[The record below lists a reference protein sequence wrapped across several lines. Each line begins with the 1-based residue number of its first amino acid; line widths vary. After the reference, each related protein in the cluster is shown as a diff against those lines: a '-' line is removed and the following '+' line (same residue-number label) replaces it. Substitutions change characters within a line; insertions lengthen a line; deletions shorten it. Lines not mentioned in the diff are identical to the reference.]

1 MSLSSKHVGFFF
13 AREESS
19 STPGEEMRLFFFETF
34 VLPNTPSPLF
44 LLSLLFPMSS
54 FSSVASVSSFIS
66 SSSGRRRRAPFF
78 LAFVFWRV
86 PFANGSSFFDDA
98 LSSRLIIGVQKN
110 RCLKRKNPSLFRLFP
125 FPLPSY
131 KKNERDIFWWGK
143 RRARTH
149 TQHVPLSLFS
159 TLYFTQPKNSIIV
172 VVHVVP
178 LAGRGVSSA
187 SSRRRSTLTPR
198 RTKGVRR
205 HRRRRTPTPTHFC
218 AHYSMM
224 RYLDAETASSI
235 DAALMRTTT
244 TTREGGREQ
253 PPHGWSIEQLM
264 ELAGLAVADV
274 LHDDVA
280 CTIAKKKKKKKNAT
294 TPFTVVVLCGPGNNG
309 GDGLVAAKHLA
320 QRGCWHVDVWHP
332 KLTEDA
338 IATRRRRRLLDTQQK
353 SSWKNEKLFERLG
366 DSCKAAGARFLEE
379 DAFFASKGETLP
391 LFEYDV
397 IVDALFG
404 FSFRGEPRAPYKG
417 VLEGVAKITKSSGAS
432 GPVVVSVDVPSGD
445 DVNEGLTPHSIY
457 PDYLVSLTAPKKC
470 VYERAR
476 QASLSGEDTTRPV
489 RRCAHYLGGRFISA
503 RLIEEFKDRADL
515 EYWNNKYR
523 DDGSS
528 SSSGERRNSAQY
540 VHLGD
545 LDDVLEA

>member
-1 MSLSSKHVGFFF
+1 
-13 AREESS
+13 
-19 STPGEEMRLFFFETF
+19 
-34 VLPNTPSPLF
+34 
-44 LLSLLFPMSS
+44 
-54 FSSVASVSSFIS
+54 
-66 SSSGRRRRAPFF
+66 
-78 LAFVFWRV
+78 
-86 PFANGSSFFDDA
+86 
-98 LSSRLIIGVQKN
+98 
-110 RCLKRKNPSLFRLFP
+110 
-125 FPLPSY
+125 
-131 KKNERDIFWWGK
+131 
-143 RRARTH
+143 
-149 TQHVPLSLFS
+149 
-159 TLYFTQPKNSIIV
+159 
-172 VVHVVP
+172 
-178 LAGRGVSSA
+178 
-187 SSRRRSTLTPR
+187 
-198 RTKGVRR
+198 
-205 HRRRRTPTPTHFC
+205 
-218 AHYSMM
+218 M

-235 DAALMRTTT
+235 DAALMTT
-244 TTREGGREQ
+244 TTREEGCE
-253 PPHGWSIEQLM
+253 PHGWSIEQLM

-274 LHDDVA
+274 IHDDVA
-280 CTIAKKKKKKKNAT
+280 CNIIGKKKNANST
-294 TPFTVVVLCGPGNNG
+294 HCTIVVLCGPGNNG

-353 SSWKNEKLFERLG
+353 VSSCWKNEKLFERLG

-417 VLEGVAKITKSSGAS
+417 VLEDVAKITKSSGAS

>member
-1 MSLSSKHVGFFF
+1 MFEAKESLVSLSS
-13 AREESS
+13 
-19 STPGEEMRLFFFETF
+19 
-34 VLPNTPSPLF
+34 
-44 LLSLLFPMSS
+44 
-54 FSSVASVSSFIS
+54 
-66 SSSGRRRRAPFF
+66 
-78 LAFVFWRV
+78 
-86 PFANGSSFFDDA
+86 
-98 LSSRLIIGVQKN
+98 
-110 RCLKRKNPSLFRLFP
+110 LFP
-125 FPLPSY
+125 FPLLPLRY
-131 KKNERDIFWWGK
+131 KKNERRDLFFGRGK
-143 RRARTH
+143 EERFCAH
-149 TQHVPLSLFS
+149 TTTRSSLSLCVCVCVSLFDA
-159 TLYFTQPKNSIIV
+159 TLIHSAKKQHIIIV
-172 VVHVVP
+172 VHFKVVP
-178 LAGRGVSSA
+178 SAGRGVSSA
-187 SSRRRSTLTPR
+187 SNRSRRLWSTLTTPLR
-198 RTKGVRR
+198 RTV
-205 HRRRRTPTPTHFC
+205 RTPTPLTHFC
-218 AHYSMM
+218 AQHHSMM

-244 TTREGGREQ
+244 TTTRGEGGREQ

-280 CTIAKKKKKKKNAT
+280 CTIAKKKKKKKKKNAT

-417 VLEGVAKITKSSGAS
+417 VLEDVAKITKSSGAS

>member
-1 MSLSSKHVGFFF
+1 
-13 AREESS
+13 
-19 STPGEEMRLFFFETF
+19 
-34 VLPNTPSPLF
+34 
-44 LLSLLFPMSS
+44 
-54 FSSVASVSSFIS
+54 
-66 SSSGRRRRAPFF
+66 
-78 LAFVFWRV
+78 
-86 PFANGSSFFDDA
+86 
-98 LSSRLIIGVQKN
+98 
-110 RCLKRKNPSLFRLFP
+110 
-125 FPLPSY
+125 
-131 KKNERDIFWWGK
+131 
-143 RRARTH
+143 
-149 TQHVPLSLFS
+149 
-159 TLYFTQPKNSIIV
+159 
-172 VVHVVP
+172 
-178 LAGRGVSSA
+178 
-187 SSRRRSTLTPR
+187 
-198 RTKGVRR
+198 
-205 HRRRRTPTPTHFC
+205 
-218 AHYSMM
+218 MM

-244 TTREGGREQ
+244 TTTRGEGGREQ

-280 CTIAKKKKKKKNAT
+280 CTIAKKKKKKKKNAT

-417 VLEGVAKITKSSGAS
+417 VLEDVAKITKSSGAS

>member
-1 MSLSSKHVGFFF
+1 
-13 AREESS
+13 
-19 STPGEEMRLFFFETF
+19 
-34 VLPNTPSPLF
+34 
-44 LLSLLFPMSS
+44 
-54 FSSVASVSSFIS
+54 
-66 SSSGRRRRAPFF
+66 
-78 LAFVFWRV
+78 
-86 PFANGSSFFDDA
+86 
-98 LSSRLIIGVQKN
+98 
-110 RCLKRKNPSLFRLFP
+110 
-125 FPLPSY
+125 
-131 KKNERDIFWWGK
+131 
-143 RRARTH
+143 
-149 TQHVPLSLFS
+149 
-159 TLYFTQPKNSIIV
+159 
-172 VVHVVP
+172 
-178 LAGRGVSSA
+178 
-187 SSRRRSTLTPR
+187 
-198 RTKGVRR
+198 
-205 HRRRRTPTPTHFC
+205 
-218 AHYSMM
+218 M

-244 TTREGGREQ
+244 TTTTTTGEEGGGREQHQ

-280 CTIAKKKKKKKNAT
+280 RAIAQKKKKKTNAT
-294 TPFTVVVLCGPGNNG
+294 TTTPCITVVVLCGPGNNG

-320 QRGCWHVDVWHP
+320 QRGGCWHVDVWHP

-338 IATRRRRRLLDTQQK
+338 IATRRRRRLLDTTQQK
-353 SSWKNEKLFERLG
+353 SSCWKNETLFERLG

-379 DAFFASKGETLP
+379 DAFFASSKGGETLP

-417 VLEGVAKITKSSGAS
+417 VLEDVAKITKASGAS

-476 QASLSGEDTTRPV
+476 QASLSGEDATRPV

-528 SSSGERRNSAQY
+528 SSSSGERRNSAQY

-545 LDDVLEA
+545 LDDALEA

>member
-1 MSLSSKHVGFFF
+1 
-13 AREESS
+13 
-19 STPGEEMRLFFFETF
+19 
-34 VLPNTPSPLF
+34 
-44 LLSLLFPMSS
+44 
-54 FSSVASVSSFIS
+54 
-66 SSSGRRRRAPFF
+66 
-78 LAFVFWRV
+78 
-86 PFANGSSFFDDA
+86 
-98 LSSRLIIGVQKN
+98 
-110 RCLKRKNPSLFRLFP
+110 
-125 FPLPSY
+125 
-131 KKNERDIFWWGK
+131 
-143 RRARTH
+143 
-149 TQHVPLSLFS
+149 
-159 TLYFTQPKNSIIV
+159 
-172 VVHVVP
+172 
-178 LAGRGVSSA
+178 
-187 SSRRRSTLTPR
+187 
-198 RTKGVRR
+198 
-205 HRRRRTPTPTHFC
+205 
-218 AHYSMM
+218 M

-244 TTREGGREQ
+244 TTTRGEGGREQ

-280 CTIAKKKKKKKNAT
+280 CTIAKKKKKKKKKNAT

-417 VLEGVAKITKSSGAS
+417 VLEDVAKITKSSGAS

-503 RLIEEFKDRADL
+503 RLIEEFKERADL
-515 EYWNNKYR
+515 EYWNNRYR
-523 DDGSS
+523 DGSS